1 MRLTAQ
7 PHKAALMFRRNPG
20 PCFED
25 LGHISTENAAV
36 SVTNTQV
43 SLNDSIQGNNET
55 FVLCTNTF
63 NVKSGPSSSRFRADP
78 QPCTAVSLLP
88 CLQQIQ
94 RSPSSAIDEPAG
106 CTLTHPCRHTGP
118 SGCRSLPCTSKTQ
131 HKPHAATANLSRA
144 RPCSSAVRQPPG
156 PSRADPGAAAAHPAR
171 LTSCMAR
178 VRWSELI

>member
-1 MRLTAQ
+1 MALSSSFRKLQVHEKKTDQEKKKQQTRKKTCLCWYNLFGNLTLHSAPTKHQ
-7 PHKAALMFRRNPG
+7 WDWQHSPHKAALMFHRNPG

-63 NVKSGPSSSRFRADP
+63 NVKSGSSSSRFRADP

-94 RSPSSAIDEPAG
+94 RSPSSAIREPAG
-106 CTLTHPCRHTGP
+106 
-118 SGCRSLPCTSKTQ
+118 
-131 HKPHAATANLSRA
+131 
-144 RPCSSAVRQPPG
+144 
-156 PSRADPGAAAAHPAR
+156 
-171 LTSCMAR
+171 
-178 VRWSELI
+178 